1 LLGSLATGPPLQP
14 NTPLN
19 IISPTGA
26 YVRTD
31 NTTSPATAGT
41 GSGGTTPEQYL
52 AFHPDN
58 LASTSPI
65 QPYDTAVL
73 QSEETGLWCR
83 LAPLT
88 SNQTQI
94 GMLCDQ
100 SSAATGTPLTYTGDG
115 LSYNGIDL
123 VATGPGQP
131 LLLENTTRVPVAGP
145 SGDNLTLAPAPV
157 GERLRPSHGGSGV
170 PSALHL
176 VCTML
181 VRLTC

>member
-1 LLGSLATGPPLQP
+1 M
-14 NTPLN
+14 
-19 IISPTGA
+19 
-26 YVRTD
+26 RTD
-31 NTTSPATAGT
+31 NSTSPATAGT

-52 AFHPDN
+52 AFHPDD

-73 QSEETGLWCR
+73 QSVETGLWCR

-94 GMLCDQ
+94 GMVCDQ

-145 SGDNLTLAPAPV
+145 SADNLTLAPAPV
-157 GERLRPSHGGSGV
+157 GERFTPSNIFQIAVALAGQVACCDDGGSDYDLAFMACV
-170 PSALHL
+170 HNQ
-176 VCTML
+176 
-181 VRLTC
+181 

>member
-1 LLGSLATGPPLQP
+1 
-14 NTPLN
+14 
-19 IISPTGA
+19 
-26 YVRTD
+26 
-31 NTTSPATAGT
+31 
-41 GSGGTTPEQYL
+41 
-52 AFHPDN
+52 
-58 LASTSPI
+58 
-65 QPYDTAVL
+65 
-73 QSEETGLWCR
+73 
-83 LAPLT
+83 
-88 SNQTQI
+88 
-94 GMLCDQ
+94 MLCDQ
-100 SSAATGTPLTYTGDG
+100 PTAATGTPLTYTGDG